1 MRNIHVQ
8 SKCYR
13 FRSDTSSFKWFK
25 PILLATVIIIATCG
39 VIRSQ
44 EPVVVTTVKRP
55 AETVK
60 KDSVPPPQVTPAV
73 VVQATTPDTSNKKS
87 DHFLDNIVLKSNS
100 VISYDRTSIGFG
112 LGQEY
117 GGIGGNIL
125 SYPHKNFGMFFGL
138 GYNFVGVGYNLG
150 LKSRIALGNS
160 SEHIAFYGLLMY
172 GYNAVIIV
180 ENSKDLSKVFHGFT
194 LGAGIETRPWSF
206 NDDYISIGLNF
217 PLRSSRVQEYVNYLK
232 NSYYVEFER
241 ELLPVTFSIAYRIT
255 IN

>member
-1 MRNIHVQ
+1 MRNIQGH
-8 SKCYR
+8 SNGNSC
-13 FRSDTSSFKWFK
+13 RSGISAIKGTRSF
-25 PILLATVIIIATCG
+25 ILTAAIILATSG
-39 VIRSQ
+39 VIFSQ

-60 KDSVPPPQVTPAV
+60 KDSVPPPHVVPPV
-73 VVQATTPDTSNKKS
+73 VVQDTIPDTNKKS
-87 DHFLDNIVLKSNS
+87 DGFLDNIVLKSNS

-112 LGQEY
+112 LGQDY

-125 SYPHKNFGMFFGL
+125 TYPHKNFGMFFGL

-160 SEHIAFYGLLMY
+160 NEHIAFYGLLMY

-194 LGAGIETRPWSF
+194 VGAGIETRPWSF

-217 PLRSSRVQEYVNYLK
+217 PFRGSRVQEYVDYLK

-241 ELLPVTFSIAYRIT
+241 ELLPVSFTVAYRIT
-255 IN
+255 LN